1 LILVTRS
8 NTNLGHG
15 PGVICCPDRY
25 SDFVAIPWR
34 WAIEQALGPLVHH
47 RRLACAYE
55 ILPARSEAVAH
66 PGMTDLMTRHLAGEA
81 VILRRDLASRD
92 QALVPV

>member
-1 LILVTRS
+1 LLS
-8 NTNLGHG
+8 G
-15 PGVICCPDRY
+15 PVRA
-25 SDFVAIPWR
+25 DFVAIPWR

-47 RRLACAYE
+47 RRPACAYE